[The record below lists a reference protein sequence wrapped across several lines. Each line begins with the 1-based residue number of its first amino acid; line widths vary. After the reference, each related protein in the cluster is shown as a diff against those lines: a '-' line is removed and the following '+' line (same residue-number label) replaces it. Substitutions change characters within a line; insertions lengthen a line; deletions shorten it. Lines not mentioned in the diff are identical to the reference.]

1 MRGAHRAGARRR
13 RSTGRL
19 KPVVRGLALLAV
31 LAAPLTGQSPPSPT
45 QDRRPRLPR
54 TADSL
59 DWIAY
64 YERGFAEVKN
74 REFALAESYFA
85 YASRLDPTVAEPLVA
100 RYGAWWKARPWLRNP
115 MWVTEREASRGA
127 AVDSAEAWLRQALL
141 RDPFVDRAPL
151 MLTIPA
157 RRVLTDEARGL
168 GLLALFSGRAAE
180 SVEHFTRAIANNP
193 ADVNARRWRALAF
206 ARLERWPDVVRDYEE
221 VIRQVAEFKE
231 TVTLSVEFGSAELHH
246 ALGLARLRMGDTTGA
261 LHAFE
266 ATFVEDL
273 SFYMGHLYYAM
284 LLRTRGDTAQA
295 HREYAL
301 AVELQPDDPV
311 LRQNYGVALF
321 TAGRTDSALVHFQAA
336 VRLNPAYATPY
347 FNIGLAYE
355 RLGKPDEAKAAYRAF
370 LARAPRRLTS
380 LIQRAEERLAAP

>member
-1 MRGAHRAGARRR
+1 MSACGATPGAI
-13 RSTGRL
+13 
-19 KPVVRGLALLAV
+19 ALLVVGVIGVGA
-31 LAAPLTGQSPPSPT
+31 LAAQAQDDHRPS
-45 QDRRPRLPR
+45 LPR
-54 TADSL
+54 SADSL

-85 YASRLDPTVAEPLVA
+85 YASRLDPTVADPLVA
-100 RYGAWWKARPWLRNP
+100 RYGAWWKARPWLRNA
-115 MWVTEREASRGA
+115 MWVTEREASRGP

-151 MLTIPA
+151 MLTIPP
-157 RRVLTDEARGL
+157 RRVLTNEAGGL
-168 GLLALFSGRAAE
+168 GLLALFSGRASE

-193 ADVNARRWRALAF
+193 ADVDARRWRALAF

-221 VIRQVAEFKE
+221 VIRQVGEFKE
-231 TVTLSVEFGSAELHH
+231 SVTLSVELGSAELHH

-261 LHAFE
+261 LNAFE

-284 LLRTRGDTAQA
+284 LLRTRGDTARA

-311 LRQNYGVALF
+311 LHQNYGVALF

-347 FNIGLAYE
+347 FNVGLAYE

-380 LIQRAEERLAAP
+380 LIQRAKERLAAP